1 MTPTPSILPSRT
13 GQAHMKNRP
22 SEQKSNERLPIVGRH
37 TGWNEVHFVTIGEFR
52 NNAPAVIGLEINR
65 LTDVLGGLDPG
76 SAVYNEVVGARHL
89 LRIATVEIQESTNS
103 RLTSEVTTAIESA
116 VLRLA
121 VEFESCDAVVAG
133 HLEYTM
139 NRLDYLLATLRR
151 LA

>member
-1 MTPTPSILPSRT
+1 MTPTTSILPSRT
-13 GQAHMKNRP
+13 ELAHMKNRP
-22 SEQKSNERLPIVGRH
+22 SEQKLKEILPIVGRH

-52 NNAPAVIGLEINR
+52 NNAPAVVGLEIKR

-89 LRIATVEIQESTNS
+89 LRVGIVEIDESTDS
-103 RLTSEVTTAIESA
+103 RLKSEVTTAIESA
-116 VLRLA
+116 VLRLS
-121 VEFESCDAVVAG
+121 VQIDFCDAVVAG
-133 HLEYTM
+133 NLEYTT